1 MLHRILHRK
10 IPVYIGNY
18 ICYNNSMTI
27 QETIIQIAKN
37 KKVFKT
43 SDITREIGTTYTRPY
58 ISRTVSQMAQDGL
71 LVKEGLGRW
80 TSYALPEYRD
90 YLGLRIVKKLNLKG
104 LKEHEVLDDI
114 MRVSTLLK
122 RMPENIQSIFN
133 YAFSEMLNNAIDH
146 SKSKQAKVLVVE
158 ETDHSLKFEITD
170 YGIGVFRNVMKE
182 RDLNSE
188 LEAMQDLLK
197 GKTTTAPLAHSGE
210 GIFFTSK
217 AADIFTLESYG
228 YKLRID
234 NKINDIFFEE
244 VPKKIEG
251 TKVTFK
257 ISSGSNK
264 HLIDLFTKYQTDP
277 DVPAFDKT
285 EIQIRLYTMGTIYI
299 SRSQA
304 RRVLTGLDKFKTI
317 TLDFANVPA
326 IGQAF
331 ADEIFR
337 VFKHAHTDIHINPI
351 NMNEA
356 VSFMVA
362 RAQAD

>member
-1 MLHRILHRK
+1 MK
-10 IPVYIGNY
+10 IQDV
-18 ICYNNSMTI
+18 
-27 QETIIQIAKN
+27 IIQVARE

-43 SDITREIGTTYTRPY
+43 ADVIEAIGGKYTRPY
-58 ISRTVSQMAQDGL
+58 VSTIISQM
-71 LVKEGLGRW
+71 VKSEGLVREGSGRW
-80 TSYALPEYRD
+80 STYALPEYKE
-90 YLGLRIVKKLNLKG
+90 YLGHRIVKRLALDG

-114 MRVSTLLK
+114 MRVSALLK
-122 RMPENIQSIFN
+122 RMPENVQSIFN

-146 SKSKQAKVLVVE
+146 SGSEHAKVLVLE
-158 ETDHSLKFEITD
+158 ESDHSLKFEITD

-182 RDLNSE
+182 RQLGSE

-228 YKLRID
+228 YRLRID
-234 NKINDIFFEE
+234 NNVHDVFFEE
-244 VPKKIEG
+244 VTQKREG

-257 ISSGSNK
+257 IASTSDR
-264 HLIDLFTKYQTDP
+264 HLIDMFAKYQTDP
-277 DVPAFDKT
+277 DEPAFDKT
-285 EIQIRLYTMGTIYI
+285 EIQVRLYTKGTIYV

-304 RRVLTGLDKFKTI
+304 KRVLTGLDKFKTI
-317 TLDFANVPA
+317 TLDFTNVPA

-337 VFKHAHTDIHINPI
+337 VFKRNQPTITINPI

-356 VSFMVA
+356 VGFMVA
-362 RAQAD
+362 RAQAS